1 MRKKIYEIID
11 NGSEGSR
18 AGQVY
23 DAFMLVTIVV
33 SLIPLLF
40 RETNYLFLVIEQ
52 VTVIIFIIDYVL
64 RLLTADLRLGK
75 GGKSFLEY
83 PFTPMAIV
91 DLLSILP
98 SLVVLN
104 KGLKAVRAISFLAQF
119 KVFRSL
125 RIFRLLRLLRVFKT
139 FRVFKL
145 FRYSKNL
152 EMVGNVLKKQKDVL
166 GAVVVLAV
174 GYILVVAL
182 IMFNIEPATF
192 GSYFDAVYWATVS
205 LTTIGYG
212 DIAAATSVGR
222 FITMISAL
230 VGVAIIALP
239 SGIITAGF
247 MDELNNRKQEK
258 DGDCCGGDGEAGG
271 CCGGDGDSGGCCGG
285 DGEE

>member
-119 KVFRSL
+119 KPPSARPWQ
-125 RIFRLLRLLRVFKT
+125 T
-139 FRVFKL
+139 
-145 FRYSKNL
+145 
-152 EMVGNVLKKQKDVL
+152 
-166 GAVVVLAV
+166 
-174 GYILVVAL
+174 
-182 IMFNIEPATF
+182 
-192 GSYFDAVYWATVS
+192 
-205 LTTIGYG
+205 
-212 DIAAATSVGR
+212 AAST
-222 FITMISAL
+222 
-230 VGVAIIALP
+230 
-239 SGIITAGF
+239 
-247 MDELNNRKQEK
+247 
-258 DGDCCGGDGEAGG
+258 
-271 CCGGDGDSGGCCGG
+271 
-285 DGEE
+285 